1 MVELVNWTVFSLI
14 FVNEGINIYKGNKM
28 LSENME
34 NQLNKHINAEFYSA
48 HLYLSMSAY
57 FKSIDLLGFG
67 NWMQV
72 QFEEEMSHAMRFFE
86 FVDRMDGRVKLTAI
100 PAPPVEWAS
109 PVEVFEQTYKHEQ
122 GVSAGI
128 HELVSLAI
136 QESDHPTNN
145 FLQWFV
151 SEQVEEESTA
161 KAILKKL
168 RFVEDSKSGLLM
180 IDQEMNSRVS
190 VSSSTDTSST

>member
-1 MVELVNWTVFSLI
+1 
-14 FVNEGINIYKGNKM
+14 M
-28 LSENME
+28 LSQNME
-34 NQLNKHINAEFYSA
+34 EKLNEHTNAEFYSA

-57 FKSIDLLGFG
+57 FKSVDLLGFA

-100 PAPPVEWAS
+100 PAPPVEWENPIA
-109 PVEVFEQTYKHEQ
+109 VFEETYKHEQ
-122 GVSAGI
+122 TVSKSI
-128 HELVSLAI
+128 HDLVSLAI
-136 QESDHPTNN
+136 QENDHPTNN

-161 KAILKKL
+161 KTILKKL
-168 RFVEDSKSGLLM
+168 RFIEDSKSGLLM
-180 IDQEMNSRVS
+180 IDQELAGRVFAA
-190 VSSSTDTSST
+190 SSDESASA

>member
-1 MVELVNWTVFSLI
+1 
-14 FVNEGINIYKGNKM
+14 M

-34 NQLNKHINAEFYSA
+34 QKLNEHINEEFYSA

-57 FKSIDLLGFG
+57 FKSVDLLGFA

-86 FVDRMDGRVKLTAI
+86 FVDRMDGRVKLKAI
-100 PAPPVEWAS
+100 PAPPVEWEK
-109 PVEVFEQTYKHEQ
+109 PVAVFEQTYQHEQ
-122 GVSAGI
+122 KVSTGI
-128 HELVSLAI
+128 HDLVSLAI
-136 QESDHPTNN
+136 EENDHPTNN

-151 SEQVEEESTA
+151 AEQVEEESSV

-180 IDQEMNSRVS
+180 IDQELASRVYA
-190 VSSSTDTSST
+190 SSSDEPGSA

>member
-1 MVELVNWTVFSLI
+1 
-14 FVNEGINIYKGNKM
+14 M

-34 NQLNKHINAEFYSA
+34 QKLNEHINAEFYSA

-57 FKSIDLLGFG
+57 FKSVDLLGFA

-86 FVDRMDGRVKLTAI
+86 FVDRMDGRVKLSAI
-100 PAPPVEWAS
+100 QAPPVEWEE
-109 PVEVFEQTYKHEQ
+109 PVAVFEETYQHEQ
-122 GVSAGI
+122 AVSKGI
-128 HELVSLAI
+128 HDLVSLAL
-136 QESDHPTNN
+136 QEHDHPTNN

-151 SEQVEEESTA
+151 AEQVEEESTA

-180 IDQEMNSRVS
+180 IDQELAGRASPS
-190 VSSSTDTSST
+190 PGADSASA